1 MTYSFLNSFSFL
13 LCVSLSTIHTV
24 AMANSGYGLLENDA
38 MTASQYEIAKKAT
51 VAIIRKE
58 NLFEKN
64 LFVLKDLY
72 RYCTSQ
78 PFTEQKIWAGCS
90 GTLVAKDVVLT
101 AGHCVRN
108 LADCENLSFAL
119 DFDTSSAIDE
129 IRSNKNKL
137 FSCKKIIYSSKPVP
151 KTQLKDWALIQLTK
165 PVLDRPHIELYP
177 PQAPATAD
185 IVALG
190 HPMGIAKKIS
200 TGFIHQDDNAYN
212 IQNPKSP
219 FYKSRFL
226 TPAGLS
232 GGGVYSADFKF
243 FGIVVRGGAAYESDD
258 GRCIVPTECT
268 AQSCP
273 WAEIQKVDFEKIK
286 TILRQVK

>member
-1 MTYSFLNSFSFL
+1 MLTF
-13 LCVSLSTIHTV
+13 HTV
-24 AMANSGYGLLENDA
+24 AVANSGYGVLENDS

-58 NLFEKN
+58 NLHEKN
-64 LFVLKDLY
+64 LYVLKDLY

-101 AGHCVRN
+101 AGHCVRST
-108 LADCENLSFAL
+108 ADCENLSIAL
-119 DFDTSSAIDE
+119 DFDSSTSIDE
-129 IRSNKNKL
+129 IRTNTSKL
-137 FSCKKIIYSSKPVP
+137 FSCKKILYSSKPIP
-151 KTQLKDWALIQLTK
+151 KTQLKDWALIQITK
-165 PVLDRPHIELYP
+165 PVLDRQFIKLYP
-177 PQAPATAD
+177 AQTPAAAD
-185 IVALG
+185 IFALG

-200 TGFIHQDDNAYN
+200 TGFIHQEDNDYN
-212 IQNPKSP
+212 SKNPTSP

-232 GGGVYSADFKF
+232 GGGVYSADYKF
-243 FGIVVRGGAAYESDD
+243 FGIVVRGGAAHESDD
-258 GRCIVPTECT
+258 GKCIVPTECT
-268 AQSCP
+268 LQSCP

-286 TILRQVK
+286 TIIRNKK